1 MCLCSSRLA
10 LVFLDGSLDSPLHR
24 ENCICVC
31 ICIRAFTL
39 ICIWIRIWYI
49 SKLTTLYWEN
59 YMWAQKYILNI
70 SYWKC
75 PLFILHFYISLLTY
89 LHTSIYF
96 PHTVSHRLQVQI
108 CEKCA
113 AICEFA
119 HLLCILSF
127 CVSLPYYFI
136 WICTGTGPLTQR
148 ELFLWLYKTW
158 LMGVSRYRN
167 ILCQPAVS
175 IAAKKSICL
184 YLCDIFVH
192 IINHIIIFVLYNWY
206 FTSISIPW
214 HNTNVHIGHTHAWH
228 LWIHVITKQCNV
240 TFHFVWGSVCS
251 RL

>member
-10 LVFLDGSLDSPLHR
+10 LVFLDGPVDSPLHR

-39 ICIWIRIWYI
+39 TYIWIRIWYI

-70 SYWKC
+70 SYWMC
-75 PLFILHFYISLLTY
+75 PLHIAFLHFTLNIFTHFY
-89 LHTSIYF
+89 LF

-113 AICEFA
+113 SICEFA

-127 CVSLPYYFI
+127 CVSLPYYLI
-136 WICTGTGPLTQR
+136 RICTGTGPLTQR
-148 ELFLWLYKTW
+148 ELFLWVYKTW

-175 IAAKKSICL
+175 IAAKKSIYAC
-184 YLCDIFVH
+184 IFVT
-192 IINHIIIFVLYNWY
+192 FLY
-206 FTSISIPW
+206 TSLTILFYLYSTIDTLLQYQF
-214 HNTNVHIGHTHAWH
+214 HDTIQMFILV
-228 LWIHVITKQCNV
+228 IHMLDIYE
-240 TFHFVWGSVCS
+240 FM
-251 RL
+251 L